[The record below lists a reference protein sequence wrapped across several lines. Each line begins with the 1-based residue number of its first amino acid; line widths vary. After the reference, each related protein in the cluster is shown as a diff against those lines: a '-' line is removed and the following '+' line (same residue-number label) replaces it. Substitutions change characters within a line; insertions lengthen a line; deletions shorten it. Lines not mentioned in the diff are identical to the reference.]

1 MNMNKITD
9 YLDKDAIVSRLGYEA
24 RTSTGEKLVS
34 ALGLFGVG
42 VLVGAGVALLLA
54 PKSGR
59 DLRNDIMNKV
69 SGDVEDF
76 KATTSTKSS
85 TPATR
90 STSTPSSGF
99 GGSDQRTI

>member
-9 YLDKDAIVSRLGYEA
+9 YLDKDALVSRLGFEA
-24 RTSTGEKLVS
+24 KASSGEKLVS

-59 DLRNDIMNKV
+59 DLRGDIMNKV
-69 SGDVEDF
+69 SGDDY
-76 KATTSTKSS
+76 APTTKST

-90 STSTPSSGF
+90 STTTPSSGF
-99 GGSDQRTI
+99 GGSDQRTV